1 MKSRL
6 SVWGVVLVISATV
19 LSGAE
24 EPANEVSAGPAVV
37 AAALEPV
44 LKDLKP
50 KVESVYSNQ
59 GKTLTLR
66 YLPQTFKVHGVSM
79 TGQVS
84 AEAHDEVGPSYMGFV
99 VTVHLQAKG
108 EVNQLV
114 TPQTVRR
121 PYWST
126 DLDVIPLA
134 GTDQQ
139 AYVGLSYG
147 SRTDPKLLKE
157 LRAKLAAMKGT
168 TGEGDLRQKSK

>member
-1 MKSRL
+1 MKLSRL
-6 SVWGVVLVISATV
+6 ICSLLFLISAAV
-19 LSGAE
+19 LFAGD
-24 EPANEVSAGPAVV
+24 EPAQEVSAGPAIV
-37 AAALEPV
+37 AEALEPV

-50 KVESVYSNQ
+50 KVESIYSNQ

-84 AEAHDEVGPSYMGFV
+84 TEAHDEVGPSYKGF
-99 VTVHLQAKG
+99 TLTIHLQAKG

-139 AYVGLSYG
+139 AYVGLAYG

-157 LRAKLAAMKGT
+157 LRAKLTAMKGKT
-168 TGEGDLRQKSK
+168 SK